1 MSLST
6 NLCVVCRH
14 FCCLR
19 PLSQGHVPCWN
30 LPWQGRS
37 LICHDDCK
45 EVANIFFYWK
55 VQALIHCVSDL
66 QIILG
71 KGNASLENETVK
83 HLNIKPDHKV
93 LEIGFGPGI
102 GLNAALEKVEHSS
115 GKVYGIDISEQI
127 VSIELMWTVYW
138 GGTGEKRGVI
148 RDLGTRLG
156 LSPSPSTLFTLRYA
170 NKVLVLCLLSS
181 HKPLL
186 Q

>member
-1 MSLST
+1 M
-6 NLCVVCRH
+6 
-14 FCCLR
+14 
-19 PLSQGHVPCWN
+19 
-30 LPWQGRS
+30 
-37 LICHDDCK
+37 
-45 EVANIFFYWK
+45 ANIIFYWK

-71 KGNASLENETVK
+71 KGNASLENETAK
-83 HLNIKPDHKV
+83 HLNIQPDHKV

-127 VSIELMWTVYW
+127 VSIELKWTVYW

-156 LSPSPSTLFTLRYA
+156 LSPPPSTFLT
-170 NKVLVLCLLSS
+170 
-181 HKPLL
+181 
-186 Q
+186 